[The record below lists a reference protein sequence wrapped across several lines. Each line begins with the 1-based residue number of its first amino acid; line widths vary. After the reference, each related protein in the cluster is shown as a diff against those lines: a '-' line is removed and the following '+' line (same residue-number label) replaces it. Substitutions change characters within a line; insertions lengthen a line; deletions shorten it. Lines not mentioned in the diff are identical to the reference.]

1 MELIRRP
8 SNRRVVAPPGTTAG
22 ERHGKA
28 LITPYERSNRA
39 RRRTGELLGA
49 IRKLDT
55 ATDERTKRELL
66 DFVGGLYNDSG
77 GGMPV
82 GLFAKCWLGEPYLD
96 HILTFSGDIVRHFK
110 HNEPVPPE
118 FAMARPLARNDAY
131 AFIEV
136 YSDGAVIPVRP
147 DGNPVT

>member
-1 MELIRRP
+1 
-8 SNRRVVAPPGTTAG
+8 
-22 ERHGKA
+22 
-28 LITPYERSNRA
+28 
-39 RRRTGELLGA
+39 
-49 IRKLDT
+49 
-55 ATDERTKRELL
+55 
-66 DFVGGLYNDSG
+66 
-77 GGMPV
+77 MPV
-82 GLFAKCWLGEPYLD
+82 GLFAKYWLGEPYLD

-110 HNEPVPPE
+110 HNELVPPE